1 MFIQRSP
8 KPLAQAAP
16 RSLTADVTAPTGQ
29 RMSKASAARPEQRR
43 YTRVS
48 GRTRQSHRD
57 IPIELNPAAL
67 LPMNKETE
75 LKKAKRTPLLLLAAA
90 ACVFLVTAFMP
101 RGLWVDGIKAVAEA
115 AMVGALADWFAVV
128 ALFRRVP
135 IPIVSKHTAI
145 IPKNKHKIADNLAVF
160 VQDKFLDVPSLVGLI
175 QKHDPAQSI
184 TGWLTKPANTARLG
198 DYVVKLT
205 SGILELTDDVR
216 IQVFIKDALRDVL
229 AKVDLS
235 QSMGTILDTLT
246 KDGRHQ
252 ELLDAGI
259 EQVVALLRE
268 PQAREF
274 IAERIVEW
282 VKNEYPKMEM
292 ILPSAWLGEKGAEAI
307 ANAVNRMLEQISE
320 NPTHQLRQK
329 FDDAAQKLIVKLK
342 SDPAFLQKGEELKRY
357 LVEGEALSTYVKDM
371 WGELRTWLK
380 RDLQS
385 SDSALHARVMAMGQW
400 VGREL
405 AQDPALR
412 QSLND
417 HLEEAARAM
426 APDFA
431 QFLTRHISDTVK
443 NWDSREMSRQIE
455 LNIGKDLQY
464 IRINGTIVGGF
475 IGLLLYASSRLF
487 ELLRLHMG

>member
-1 MFIQRSP
+1 MN
-8 KPLAQAAP
+8 KAA
-16 RSLTADVTAPTGQ
+16 
-29 RMSKASAARPEQRR
+29 
-43 YTRVS
+43 
-48 GRTRQSHRD
+48 
-57 IPIELNPAAL
+57 ELN
-67 LPMNKETE
+67 
-75 LKKAKRTPLLLLAAA
+75 KAKRTPLLLLMGA
-90 ACVFLVTAFMP
+90 ACIFVVSACLP
-101 RGLWVDGIKAVAEA
+101 RGVWVDGIQAVAEA

-135 IPIVSKHTAI
+135 IPVVSAHTAI

-160 VQDKFLDVPSLVGLI
+160 VQDKFLDVSSLVGLI
-175 QKHDPAQSI
+175 QKHDPARSI
-184 TGWLTKPANTARLG
+184 TGWLTQPANTARLG

-205 SGILELTDDVR
+205 SGILDLTDDVR

-235 QSMGTILDTLT
+235 QSMGSVLDTLT

-252 ELLDAGI
+252 ELLDTGI

-282 VKNEYPKMEM
+282 VKTEYPKMEKM
-292 ILPSAWLGEKGAEAI
+292 LPSAWLGEKGAEAI

-320 NPTHQLRQK
+320 NPTHQLREK
-329 FDDAAQKLIVKLK
+329 FDDAVQRLIVRLK

-371 WGELRTWLK
+371 WGELRAWLK

-385 SDSALHARVMAMGQW
+385 SESALHARVVAMGQW

-405 AQDPALR
+405 AHDPALR

-417 HLEEAARAM
+417 HLEDAARAM

-431 QFLTRHISDTVK
+431 RFLTRHISDTVK
-443 NWDSREMSRQIE
+443 NWDAHEMSRQIE

-475 IGLLLYASSRLF
+475 IGLLLYGSSQLIA
-487 ELLRLHMG
+487 LLRLHIG

>member
-1 MFIQRSP
+1 M
-8 KPLAQAAP
+8 
-16 RSLTADVTAPTGQ
+16 
-29 RMSKASAARPEQRR
+29 
-43 YTRVS
+43 
-48 GRTRQSHRD
+48 
-57 IPIELNPAAL
+57 
-67 LPMNKETE
+67 
-75 LKKAKRTPLLLLAAA
+75 
-90 ACVFLVTAFMP
+90 
-101 RGLWVDGIKAVAEA
+101 
-115 AMVGALADWFAVV
+115 
-128 ALFRRVP
+128 
-135 IPIVSKHTAI
+135 
-145 IPKNKHKIADNLAVF
+145 
-160 VQDKFLDVPSLVGLI
+160 I

-205 SGILELTDDVR
+205 GGILELTDDVR

-235 QSMGTILDTLT
+235 QSMGSILDTLT

-282 VKNEYPKMEM
+282 VKSEYPKMEM

-320 NPTHQLRQK
+320 NPAHQLRQK

-342 SDPAFLQKGEELKRY
+342 TDPAFLQKGEELKRY

-443 NWDSREMSRQIE
+443 NWDARDMSRQIE

-475 IGLLLYASSRLF
+475 IGLLLYASSQLF

>member
-1 MFIQRSP
+1 
-8 KPLAQAAP
+8 
-16 RSLTADVTAPTGQ
+16 
-29 RMSKASAARPEQRR
+29 
-43 YTRVS
+43 
-48 GRTRQSHRD
+48 
-57 IPIELNPAAL
+57 
-67 LPMNKETE
+67 MNKETE

-101 RGLWVDGIKAVAEA
+101 RGLWVDGIKAIAEA

-135 IPIVSKHTAI
+135 IPIVSAHTAI

-205 SGILELTDDVR
+205 GGILELTDDVR

-235 QSMGTILDTLT
+235 QSMGSILDTLT

-282 VKNEYPKMEM
+282 VKSEYPKMEM

-307 ANAVNRMLEQISE
+307 ANAANRMLEQISK
-320 NPTHQLRQK
+320 NPAHQLRQK

-342 SDPAFLQKGEELKRY
+342 TDPAFLQKGEELKRY

-371 WGELRTWLK
+371 WGELRAWLK

-443 NWDSREMSRQIE
+443 NWDARDMSRQIE

-475 IGLLLYASSRLF
+475 IGLLLYASSQLF

>member
-1 MFIQRSP
+1 M
-8 KPLAQAAP
+8 
-16 RSLTADVTAPTGQ
+16 
-29 RMSKASAARPEQRR
+29 
-43 YTRVS
+43 
-48 GRTRQSHRD
+48 
-57 IPIELNPAAL
+57 PIELNPAAL

-115 AMVGALADWFAVV
+115 AMVGALADWFAVA

-135 IPIVSKHTAI
+135 IPIVSAHTAI
-145 IPKNKHKIADNLAVF
+145 IPRNKHKIADNLAVF

-175 QKHDPAQSI
+175 KKHDPAHSI
-184 TGWLTKPANTARLG
+184 TAWLTEPANTARLG
-198 DYVVKLT
+198 DSVVKLT
-205 SGILELTDDVR
+205 GGILELTDDVR

-235 QSMGTILDTLT
+235 QSLGAILDTLT
-246 KDGRHQ
+246 RDDRHQ

-259 EQVVALLRE
+259 EQVVMLLRE

-282 VKNEYPKMEM
+282 VKSEYPKMEK

-307 ANAVNRMLEQISE
+307 ANAVNRMLEQISQ
-320 NPTHQLRQK
+320 NPAHRLRQK
-329 FDDAAQKLIVKLK
+329 FDEAAQKLIVKLK
-342 SDPAFLQKGEELKRY
+342 TDPAFLAKGEELKRY
-357 LVEGEALSTYVKDM
+357 LVEGDAFSAYVKDM
-371 WGELRTWLK
+371 WGELRAWLK

-385 SDSALHARVMAMGQW
+385 PDSALHARVMAMGQW
-400 VGREL
+400 IGREL
-405 AQDPALR
+405 AHDPALR

-417 HLEEAARAM
+417 HLEDAARTM

-464 IRINGTIVGGF
+464 IRINGTLVGGI
-475 IGLLLYASSRLF
+475 IGLLLYASSLLF
-487 ELLRLHMG
+487 EVLRLHMG

>member
-1 MFIQRSP
+1 
-8 KPLAQAAP
+8 
-16 RSLTADVTAPTGQ
+16 
-29 RMSKASAARPEQRR
+29 
-43 YTRVS
+43 
-48 GRTRQSHRD
+48 
-57 IPIELNPAAL
+57 LNPAAL

-90 ACVFLVTAFMP
+90 ACVFVVTAFMP
-101 RGLWVDGIKAVAEA
+101 RDVWVDGIKAVAEA

-135 IPIVSKHTAI
+135 IPIVSAHTAI

-175 QKHDPAQSI
+175 KKHDPAQSI
-184 TGWLTKPANTARLG
+184 TGWLTTPANTARLG

-282 VKNEYPKMEM
+282 VKSEYPKMEM

-342 SDPAFLQKGEELKRY
+342 TDPAFLQKGEDLKRY

-371 WGELRTWLK
+371 WGELRAWLK

-405 AQDPALR
+405 AHDPALR

-443 NWDSREMSRQIE
+443 NWDSREMSRQVE

-475 IGLLLYASSRLF
+475 IGLLLYASSQLF

>member
-1 MFIQRSP
+1 
-8 KPLAQAAP
+8 
-16 RSLTADVTAPTGQ
+16 
-29 RMSKASAARPEQRR
+29 
-43 YTRVS
+43 
-48 GRTRQSHRD
+48 
-57 IPIELNPAAL
+57 
-67 LPMNKETE
+67 MNKETE

-101 RGLWVDGIKAVAEA
+101 RGFWVDGIKAVAEA

-135 IPIVSKHTAI
+135 IPIVSAHTAI

-184 TGWLTKPANTARLG
+184 TGWLTQPANTARLG

-235 QSMGTILDTLT
+235 QSMGAILDTLT

-259 EQVVALLRE
+259 KQVVALLSE

-282 VKNEYPKMEM
+282 VKSEYPTMEM
-292 ILPSAWLGEKGAEAI
+292 ILPSAWLGEKGAETI
-307 ANAVNRMLEQISE
+307 ASVVNRMLEQISE

-329 FDDAAQKLIVKLK
+329 FDDAVQKLIVKLK
-342 SDPAFLQKGEELKRY
+342 SDPAFLRKGEELKRY

-371 WGELRTWLK
+371 WGELRAWLK
-380 RDLQS
+380 RDLQR
-385 SDSALHARVMAMGQW
+385 SDSALHARVTAMGQW

-475 IGLLLYASSRLF
+475 IGLLLYASSQLF

>member
-1 MFIQRSP
+1 MPI
-8 KPLAQAAP
+8 AP
-16 RSLTADVTAPTGQ
+16 RHFNDW
-29 RMSKASAARPEQRR
+29 
-43 YTRVS
+43 
-48 GRTRQSHRD
+48 
-57 IPIELNPAAL
+57 NPAAL

-75 LKKAKRTPLLLLAAA
+75 LKRAKRTPLLLLVVA
-90 ACVFLVTAFMP
+90 ACVFVVTALLP

-135 IPIVSKHTAI
+135 IPIVSAHTAI

-175 QKHDPAQSI
+175 KKHDPAHSI
-184 TGWLTKPANTARLG
+184 TAWLTTPANTARLG

-205 SGILELTDDVR
+205 GGILELTDDVR

-229 AKVDLS
+229 ARVDLS
-235 QSMGTILDTLT
+235 QSMGAILDTLT

-274 IAERIVEW
+274 IAGRIVEW
-282 VKNEYPKMEM
+282 VKSEYPKMEK
-292 ILPSAWLGEKGAEAI
+292 ILPSAWLGEKGADAI

-320 NPTHQLRQK
+320 NPTHQLREK
-329 FDDAAQKLIVKLK
+329 FDDAAQKLIGKLK
-342 SDPAFLQKGEELKRY
+342 NDPAFLQKGEELKRY

-371 WGELRTWLK
+371 WGELRAWLK

-405 AQDPALR
+405 AHDPALR

-443 NWDSREMSRQIE
+443 NWDARDLSRQIE

-475 IGLLLYASSRLF
+475 IGLLLYASSQLF

>member
-1 MFIQRSP
+1 
-8 KPLAQAAP
+8 
-16 RSLTADVTAPTGQ
+16 
-29 RMSKASAARPEQRR
+29 
-43 YTRVS
+43 
-48 GRTRQSHRD
+48 
-57 IPIELNPAAL
+57 
-67 LPMNKETE
+67 MNKAIE
-75 LKKAKRTPLLLLAAA
+75 LKKAKRTPLLLLLAA
-90 ACVFLVTAFMP
+90 ACVFVVTAFMP
-101 RGLWVDGIKAVAEA
+101 PGLWVDGIKAVAEA
-115 AMVGALADWFAVV
+115 AMVGALADWFAVA

-135 IPIVSKHTAI
+135 IPVVSAHTAI

-160 VQDKFLDVPSLVGLI
+160 VQDKFLDVTSLVGLI
-175 QKHDPAQSI
+175 QKHDPARSI
-184 TGWLTKPANTARLG
+184 TGWLTEPANTARLG

-205 SGILELTDDVR
+205 AGILELTDDVR
-216 IQVFIKDALRDVL
+216 IQSFIKDALRDVL

-246 KDGRHQ
+246 RDGRHQ

-274 IAERIVEW
+274 IAERIVDW
-282 VKNEYPKMEM
+282 VRSEYPKMEM

-307 ANAVNRMLEQISE
+307 ANTVNRMLEQISE
-320 NPTHQLRQK
+320 NPAHQLREK
-329 FDDAAQKLIVKLK
+329 FDAAAHKLIGKLK
-342 SDPAFLQKGEELKRY
+342 TDPAFLQKGEDVKRY

-371 WGELRTWLK
+371 WGELRAWLK

-405 AQDPALR
+405 AHDPALR

-431 QFLTRHISDTVK
+431 RFLTRHISDTVK
-443 NWDSREMSRQIE
+443 NWDSHDMSRQIE

-475 IGLLLYASSRLF
+475 IGLLLYASSQLF
-487 ELLRLHMG
+487 ALLRLHMG

>member
-1 MFIQRSP
+1 
-8 KPLAQAAP
+8 
-16 RSLTADVTAPTGQ
+16 
-29 RMSKASAARPEQRR
+29 
-43 YTRVS
+43 
-48 GRTRQSHRD
+48 
-57 IPIELNPAAL
+57 
-67 LPMNKETE
+67 MNKETD

-90 ACVFLVTAFMP
+90 TCIFVVTAFMP

-115 AMVGALADWFAVV
+115 AMVGALADWFAVA

-135 IPIVSKHTAI
+135 IPLVSAHTAI
-145 IPKNKHKIADNLAVF
+145 IPRNKYKIADNLAVF

-198 DYVVKLT
+198 DYVVRLT
-205 SGILELTDDVR
+205 GGILELTDDVR

-235 QSMGTILDTLT
+235 QSMGAILDTLT

-259 EQVVALLRE
+259 EQVVALLSE

-292 ILPSAWLGEKGAEAI
+292 ILPSAWLGEKGAETI
-307 ANAVNRMLEQISE
+307 ANVVNRMLEQISE

-329 FDDAAQKLIVKLK
+329 FDEAAQKLIVKLK

-371 WGELRTWLK
+371 WGELRAWLK

-385 SDSALHARVMAMGQW
+385 SDSACMPG
-400 VGREL
+400 
-405 AQDPALR
+405 
-412 QSLND
+412 
-417 HLEEAARAM
+417 
-426 APDFA
+426 
-431 QFLTRHISDTVK
+431 
-443 NWDSREMSRQIE
+443 
-455 LNIGKDLQY
+455 
-464 IRINGTIVGGF
+464 
-475 IGLLLYASSRLF
+475 
-487 ELLRLHMG
+487 

>member
-1 MFIQRSP
+1 
-8 KPLAQAAP
+8 
-16 RSLTADVTAPTGQ
+16 
-29 RMSKASAARPEQRR
+29 
-43 YTRVS
+43 
-48 GRTRQSHRD
+48 
-57 IPIELNPAAL
+57 
-67 LPMNKETE
+67 MNKTLE
-75 LKKAKRTPLLLLAAA
+75 LKNAKRTPLLLLLAA
-90 ACVFLVTAFMP
+90 ACVFVVTAFMP
-101 RGLWVDGIKAVAEA
+101 RGIWVDGIKAIAEA
-115 AMVGALADWFAVV
+115 AMVGALADWFAVA

-135 IPIVSKHTAI
+135 IPIVSAHTAI

-175 QKHDPAQSI
+175 HQHDPARSI
-184 TGWLTKPANTARLG
+184 TNWLTQPANTARLG

-205 SGILELTDDVR
+205 GGILELTDDVR
-216 IQVFIKDALRDVL
+216 IQVFIKDALRNVL

-235 QSMGTILDTLT
+235 QSLGAILDTLT
-246 KDGRHQ
+246 RDGRHQ

-259 EQVVALLRE
+259 GQLMALLRE
-268 PQAREF
+268 APAREF
-274 IAERIVEW
+274 IAERIVDW
-282 VKNEYPKMEM
+282 VKSEYPTLEK

-307 ANAVNRMLEQISE
+307 AKAVNRMLEQISE

-342 SDPAFLQKGEELKRY
+342 TDPVFLQQGEELKRY
-357 LVEGEALSTYVKDM
+357 LMEGDAFSAYVKDL
-371 WGELRTWLK
+371 WGELRAWLK
-380 RDLQS
+380 RDLHS
-385 SDSALHARVMAMGQW
+385 SDSALHARVVAMGQW

-405 AQDPALR
+405 AHDPALR

-431 QFLTRHISDTVK
+431 RFLTRHISDTVK
-443 NWDSREMSRQIE
+443 NWDSHDMSRQIE

-475 IGLLLYASSRLF
+475 IGLLLYASSQLF
-487 ELLRLHMG
+487 ELLRLHIG